1 MECKSTWR
9 VSANDDTLVSSGLR
23 GDEDAF
29 NELFSRHQRLLYSL
43 AFRVLQNHEEA
54 EDAVQSSLL
63 RAFRNLPRLACQGA
77 FRGWLARILVNETLA
92 ILRKRKCRPMMVTR
106 PDAADEQQ
114 GDWLDSFTSR
124 QVNPE
129 QTFAQAEFVTAFE
142 NSMACLSAPL
152 RSAIVL
158 CDIAET
164 TIEEAGSVLGVKPNT
179 IKARLFRGRRKIRE
193 KMVGYAF
200 GG

>member
-23 GDEDAF
+23 GDEEAF

-54 EDAVQSSLL
+54 EDAVQTSLL
-63 RAFRNLPRLACQGA
+63 RAFRNLPRLECQGA
-77 FRGWLARILVNETLA
+77 FRGWLARILLNEALA
-92 ILRKRKCRPMMVTR
+92 ILRRRKCRPVMVTR
-106 PDAADEQQ
+106 PDSAEELQ
-114 GDWLDSFTSR
+114 GDWLDTFTCQR
-124 QVNPE
+124 ANPE
-129 QTFAQAEFVTAFE
+129 QTLVRAEFVTAFK

-164 TIEEAGSVLGVKPNT
+164 TIEEAGAVLGVKPNT
-179 IKARLFRGRRKIRE
+179 IKARLCRGRRKIRE
-193 KMVGYAF
+193 KMVCYA
-200 GG
+200 